1 MFLDFR
7 MIEKVQKP
15 NDSVFSKEYLIT
27 VLSMENYVLMD
38 IYSTFYVPNAQFVQ
52 TLLLINNFIN

>member
-1 MFLDFR
+1 